1 MAFVFLFMLA
11 MIAGSIAVEFVLPQA
26 LKNRL
31 GTLVC
36 WGMMGVTM
44 AFLILSTIG
53 LLIATYYRFFHAST
67 GA

>member
-1 MAFVFLFMLA
+1 VGFIFLFMLA
-11 MIAGSIAVEFVLPQA
+11 MIAGSIVVEFVLPQA
-26 LKNRL
+26 IKDRI

-44 AFLILSTIG
+44 TFLILSTIG
-53 LLIATYYRFFHAST
+53 LLIATWFRYIQPSL